1 MLPLHIRDNSDADS
15 VDLIDLVQAN
25 FELGCLLLV
34 LFGEGL
40 LHTFLDGLRHGTL
53 GQILGALDDLHFFLL
68 LFCAFSRLVLL
79 LDVATG
85 TGVGR
90 CGLIPPSVEESAN
103 LVHPVGAIVALDP
116 GLFGKSIVLVLL
128 QRRLAHF
135 AAIVE
140 GHGLGMLQQSMARS
154 TPVIL
159 LRGIGVVKGVAT
171 DALHTTCT
179 ITIEHRRLE

>member
-25 FELGCLLLV
+25 FELGGLLLV

-53 GQILGALDDLHFFLL
+53 GVILGALDDLHFFLFLL

-103 LVHPVGAIVALDP
+103 LVHPVGALIALNP

-140 GHGLGMLQQSMARS
+140 GHGLVMLQ
-154 TPVIL
+154 
-159 LRGIGVVKGVAT
+159 
-171 DALHTTCT
+171 
-179 ITIEHRRLE
+179 